1 MTWTQRFTLTAA
13 IAAIV
18 GVPASLAAALTIGP
32 RDRAPDVPPPT
43 APAPYRPGPITPP
56 GFNLPAQM

>member
-1 MTWTQRFTLTAA
+1 MTTVKALAA

-18 GVPASLAAALTIGP
+18 GVPVALVGALTIGP
-32 RDRAPDVPPPT
+32 WDSVPDVPPPT
-43 APAPYRPGPITPP
+43 APAPYRPGPVAPP